1 MTRPIPRR
9 RGPTSSLT
17 LDDRLEPVHFLLR
30 LLPCP
35 AVPLLDLADQ
45 LSSSQVKEAARAYV
59 KDASV
64 AALPSEE
71 RFKSL
76 LDFLKPKAQ
85 AKKTG
90 VWSSQTGGRLA
101 KVVESDRKL
110 DISIDKNEAPEFAE
124 FVLEHLQ
131 TLFAEYR
138 SKQ

>member
-1 MTRPIPRR
+1 
-9 RGPTSSLT
+9 
-17 LDDRLEPVHFLLR
+17 
-30 LLPCP
+30 
-35 AVPLLDLADQ
+35 
-45 LSSSQVKEAARAYV
+45 VKEAARAYV
-59 KDASV
+59 SEPTVAS
-64 AALPSEE
+64 LPSEE
-71 RFKSL
+71 RFKAL

-90 VWSSQTGGRLA
+90 VWSSDTGRRLA